1 MKPRAIIVDL
11 DGTICKNVTGRPWY
25 GKGAAEGMLKD
36 EPYRDIIDMINI
48 YSSTYEL
55 QVIILTGRHQGKEL
69 DATKHWLYVND
80 VNYDI
85 IYTRDSRD
93 YSKSAVYKEKVYTEE
108 IEPYY
113 DVVLVFEDDE
123 SCVEMFKSKGLT
135 VLKH

>member
-36 EPYRDIIDMINI
+36 EPYRDIIDMINT

-55 QVIILTGRHQGKEL
+55 RVIILTGRHQGKEL
-69 DATKHWLYVND
+69 DATKYWLYVNN

-85 IYTRDSRD
+85 IYTRDFRD
-93 YSKSAVYKEKVYTEE
+93 YSKSAVYKEKS
-108 IEPYY
+108 I
-113 DVVLVFEDDE
+113 
-123 SCVEMFKSKGLT
+123 
-135 VLKH
+135 LKR